1 MFLLA
6 IYTKCKY
13 WQWSLD
19 FEISCSSFWNLEAI
33 TSTNWI
39 RKQRTPST
47 WSPVYDVALNLRKWT
62 QNIRD
67 SKCMEEPWLKLLWQD
82 FIIRLRETLQIFVTI
97 SMTVLNA
104 NVFPD
109 DLTAYSIFLLLK
121 KRHLMSIIFL
131 TWSIQLIFS
140 ILLQHHIS
148 KLSRYFWSAARSIMW
163 EMKKCYF
170 VSMSRGISYMKYENG
185 RLTGLVTSY
194 VETAF

>member
-82 FIIRLRETLQIFVTI
+82 FIIRLRETLEIFVTI
-97 SMTVLNA
+97 TMTVLNA

-109 DLTAYSIFLLLK
+109 DLTFIRRAHQTFKCPSYE
-121 KRHLMSIIFL
+121 R
-131 TWSIQLIFS
+131 TRPRA
-140 ILLQHHIS
+140 LQPFKSTVHSCI
-148 KLSRYFWSAARSIMW
+148 
-163 EMKKCYF
+163 
-170 VSMSRGISYMKYENG
+170 
-185 RLTGLVTSY
+185 GL
-194 VETAF
+194 EL